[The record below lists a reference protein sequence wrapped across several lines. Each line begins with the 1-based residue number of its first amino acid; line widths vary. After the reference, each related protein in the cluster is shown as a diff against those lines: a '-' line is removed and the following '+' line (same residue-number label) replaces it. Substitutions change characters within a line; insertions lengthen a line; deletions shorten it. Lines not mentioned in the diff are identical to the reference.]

1 MIELLLALGAI
12 LSFVFGWNNSSFLI
26 GNLRGSGT
34 LTARSSVL
42 LAVTGLLAGVLL
54 EGSKMLK
61 SLDGALATSASAYG
75 LEVTFFVSILLTIGL
90 TLLALPAS
98 ISAAMVGAF
107 LGVAVASSL
116 SVNQGQTYL
125 VITFWFVAPVLTYFV
140 SLALHRA
147 LRRLVSGLNLVAA
160 DSFNRVGVVATSF
173 AVSYSLGANNIG
185 LIYGTALGGAQNGD
199 SILVAIGLT
208 FTAIAGTILLGKRKV
223 SETLGDKMLALSPQG
238 VLAAFGGAAL
248 LVWTG
253 TQFQVPMSISHCI
266 LGGMLG
272 AAYSSRITVINRRI
286 VSESLSTWVV
296 IPVVAFIAAF
306 LLFRLSL

>member
-1 MIELLLALGAI
+1 MIELLLALGAV

-61 SLDGALATSASAYG
+61 SLNGALATSSAQG
-75 LEVTFFVSILLTIGL
+75 LEVTIGVSILLTVGL
-90 TLLALPAS
+90 TLMALPAS

-116 SVNQGQTYL
+116 SVNVGQAYL
-125 VITFWFVAPVLTYFV
+125 VIAFWFVAPLLTYLV
-140 SLALHRA
+140 SLALHMG
-147 LRRLVSGLNLVAA
+147 LRRMVSRLNLVAA
-160 DSFNRVGVVATSF
+160 DSFKRVGVVATSF
-173 AVSYSLGANNIG
+173 VVSYSLGANNIG
-185 LIYGTALGGAQNGD
+185 LIYGTALNGAQNGD

-208 FTAIAGTILLGKRKV
+208 LAAIAGTVLLGKRKV

-248 LVWTG
+248 LVWIG
-253 TQFQVPMSISHCI
+253 TQLQVPMSISHCI

-272 AAYSSRITVINRRI
+272 AAYSNRITVINRRI
-286 VSESLSTWVV
+286 LSESLSTWVV
-296 IPVVAFIAAF
+296 IPVVAFVAAF
-306 LLFRLSL
+306 LLSR